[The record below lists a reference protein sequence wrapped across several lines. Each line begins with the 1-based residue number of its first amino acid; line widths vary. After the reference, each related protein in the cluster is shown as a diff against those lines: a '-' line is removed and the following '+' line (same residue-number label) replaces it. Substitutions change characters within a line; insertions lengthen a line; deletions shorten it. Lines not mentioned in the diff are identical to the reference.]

1 LESAEGVTTMDWFRS
16 RARSGA
22 CLALFALA
30 VQLAVSFGHVHL
42 DGAAFGRS
50 PALERGEATA
60 VATTAP
66 DPGSSE
72 IPALADDSCVVCAL
86 IHLAGTLVTAAA
98 PPLPLPV
105 HSGRLRLAA
114 PAAFDLTGAPL
125 ALFQA
130 RAPPIA

>member
-1 LESAEGVTTMDWFRS
+1 MDWFRS

-72 IPALADDSCVVCAL
+72 IPALADDCCVVCAL

-98 PPLPLPV
+98 PPLPLPIRC
-105 HSGRLRLAA
+105 GRLRLAA
-114 PAAFDLTGAPL
+114 PVAFDLTGAPL
-125 ALFQA
+125 ALFEA

>member
-1 LESAEGVTTMDWFRS
+1 MDWFRS

-72 IPALADDSCVVCAL
+72 IPALADDCCVVCAL
-86 IHLAGTLVTAAA
+86 IHLVGTLVTAAA